1 MSFSDVVRREFKVS
15 DDERDKGL
23 VTPADVKRY
32 DNICYVKGGD
42 KDASHYLDVYRP
54 SERSEDKL
62 PVIVNVHGGGWVYG
76 DKETYQFYCMD
87 LCRRGYAVVNAS
99 YRLAPLFKYPAQLE
113 DVNSVFQWT
122 LENADKYGF
131 DKDKVYAVGDSAG
144 ANLLAL
150 FCLMC
155 TNENYAALY
164 DFKAPA
170 GFVPLAVAL
179 NCGVYDVTVNMRE
192 MKGFLKEFMPGGGTD
207 EELDLLN
214 VVEFVNDKFP
224 PSFIMTCYGDF
235 LKNQA
240 PLLEDALSKAAV
252 PYVSK
257 VYGSDD
263 HPLKHVF
270 HCDIRMKEAVIC
282 NDEQCRFFEEHGL

>member
-54 SERSEDKL
+54 LERSEDKL

-113 DVNSVFQWT
+113 DV
-122 LENADKYGF
+122 
-131 DKDKVYAVGDSAG
+131 
-144 ANLLAL
+144 
-150 FCLMC
+150 
-155 TNENYAALY
+155 
-164 DFKAPA
+164 
-170 GFVPLAVAL
+170 
-179 NCGVYDVTVNMRE
+179 
-192 MKGFLKEFMPGGGTD
+192 
-207 EELDLLN
+207 
-214 VVEFVNDKFP
+214 
-224 PSFIMTCYGDF
+224 
-235 LKNQA
+235 
-240 PLLEDALSKAAV
+240 
-252 PYVSK
+252 
-257 VYGSDD
+257 
-263 HPLKHVF
+263 
-270 HCDIRMKEAVIC
+270 
-282 NDEQCRFFEEHGL
+282 CRGRFGRS